1 MNGYSEKGNQIRR
14 IISTALQVLDG
25 PPPEVFLNASNLNI
39 TEGEAL
45 HLQCKVHSLAPST
58 VWIQHEQT
66 QLKELES
73 K

>member
-14 IISTALQVLDG
+14 IISTSLQVLDG
-25 PPPEVFLNASNLNI
+25 PPPEVFFNATNLNV

-45 HLQCKVHSLAPST
+45 NLQCKSHSLVPST

-66 QLKELES
+66 QLKELQS